1 MDVHVGHKYGLL
13 GHVTVVF
20 MGTQEGGQAEDGKM
34 TRVVTTRGISADEH
48 EELGSSI
55 TAAHEKLSP
64 DGN

>member
-1 MDVHVGHKYGLL
+1 
-13 GHVTVVF
+13 